1 MSLVTN
7 CSVYKCTVPFLW
19 LFSQMRVQALLFKR
33 HCTEIDKI
41 SQDFLLTLR
50 PGAIPNKFKEGK
62 EWKRVRKTFNLSKTS
77 QSCNKRYWRNIRK
90 EVQAG
95 RPHQHLGALNIWASF
110 ITLFVL
116 YPHCNMTRYMQFSS
130 FSQEKLIRRMLF
142 YDKAILFITTSEK
155 TQLAACGD
163 HSYLSVAF
171 LEAVLLLPFSLLNL
185 SKERKKMCE
194 TVI

>member
-1 MSLVTN
+1 
-7 CSVYKCTVPFLW
+7 
-19 LFSQMRVQALLFKR
+19 
-33 HCTEIDKI
+33 
-41 SQDFLLTLR
+41 
-50 PGAIPNKFKEGK
+50 
-62 EWKRVRKTFNLSKTS
+62 
-77 QSCNKRYWRNIRK
+77 
-90 EVQAG
+90 
-95 RPHQHLGALNIWASF
+95 
-110 ITLFVL
+110 
-116 YPHCNMTRYMQFSS
+116 
-130 FSQEKLIRRMLF
+130 MLF